1 MKSHPYAWLKIEL
14 SEAFRG
20 CGFIE
25 TKEALSPDDFGSAYS
40 EWSNTRREIR
50 LIWDGKEGCALLE
63 LKQNGSWSVLVDAL
77 TEADLEGR
85 EIDTH
90 AVQLWKEA
98 ILKLGQR
105 A

>member
-1 MKSHPYAWLKIEL
+1 MKSHPYAWLKVEL
-14 SEAFRG
+14 GEAFLD

-63 LKQNGSWSVLVDAL
+63 LKQNGSWSALVDPL

-85 EIDTH
+85 EINTR
-90 AVQLWKEA
+90 AVQRWKEA
-98 ILKLGQR
+98 IVKLEQG